1 MTHRHVKTTALA
13 LLLFASASP
22 CLSAGPVPIT
32 VSETGVT
39 ADRLPVSRVRI
50 GKVMVRKDIVYS
62 TVPGYRPLLLDL
74 YAPEDHGQRPL
85 VIFIHG
91 GSWTTGSKRVTAN
104 FSDFPGVLA
113 ALANRGFTVASVDYR
128 LSGEAK
134 YPAAL
139 LDIKAAIRFLRANAG
154 RYGIDRKRVAV
165 WGTSAGAHL
174 AAMAALTG
182 DVATL
187 EPADRSNPGQSD
199 TVQAL
204 VGWYGPYD
212 MPVMFTYAMANA
224 PAPGTPMTPEAAA
237 EATGPLLFFGCT
249 REGCAPGVLEKASPV
264 NLVNPNDPPTLLIH
278 GTADTMVPS
287 EQSIELDNKLKAA
300 GVKTDLLLINNA
312 GHNWKG
318 TSLSE
323 TAAASKQALAATFDW
338 LEKVLKKGKRR

>member
-1 MTHRHVKTTALA
+1 MTHRHSKITALA
-13 LLLFASASP
+13 LLLFAAATP
-22 CLSAGPVPIT
+22 GLSARPVQIP

-39 ADRLPVSRVRI
+39 ADRLPVSRVHL
-50 GKVMVRKDIVYS
+50 GKVTVTRDIVYS

-74 YAPEDHGQRPL
+74 YAPEGHGPQPL

-113 ALANRGFTVASVDYR
+113 ALASRGFTVASVDYR
-128 LSGEAK
+128 LSSEAK

-139 LDIKAAIRFLRANAG
+139 QDIKAAIRFLRANAD
-154 RYGIDRKRVAV
+154 RYGIDRSRVAV
-165 WGTSAGAHL
+165 WGASAGAHL

-182 DVATL
+182 DDTTL
-187 EPADRSNPGQSD
+187 EPADRSNPDQSD

-212 MPVMFTYAMANA
+212 MPVMFKYAMANA

-249 REGCAPGVLEKASPV
+249 MDGCAPGVLEKASPV
-264 NLVNPNDPPTLLIH
+264 NLVNPNDPPALLIH
-278 GTADTMVPS
+278 GTADTMVPP
-287 EQSIELDNKLKAA
+287 EQSIEFDNKLKAA
-300 GVKTDLLLINNA
+300 GIKTDLLLINNVS
-312 GHNWKG
+312 HNWKG
-318 TSLSE
+318 PNLTA
-323 TAAASKQALAATFDW
+323 TAAASKQALATTFDW
-338 LEKVLKKGKRR
+338 LKKVLKKGK